1 MRQPNA
7 LQQLAAGKKYTHY
20 DDDYFDTLEHVG
32 IREFLAHYQTERN
45 ETTFYD
51 YRQSVHYVPT
61 GRSADGVTQNDAQ
74 SYIDLEMVI

>member
-7 LQQLAAGKKYTHY
+7 LQQLPAGKKYNNY
-20 DDDYFDTLEHVG
+20 NDDYFDKLEHVG

-51 YRQSVHYVPT
+51 YRKSVHYVPT
-61 GRSADGVTQNDAQ
+61 GGSADGQ